1 MMHSQVLRRA
11 LLSACAS
18 VPLFLDAPLLAQAPA
33 APPAAPA
40 LDPAVAASK
49 SAFERLDEAER
60 KAIQNELIWT
70 GDFNGVAGG
79 EFGKRTYDA
88 MLAFER
94 RTRSPAADGILNPAE
109 RGMLQRDAKAAR
121 DGQRWTQVRDD
132 KTGVSL
138 GLPMAVLTQKVAVEI
153 GQVYRSA
160 DGSVSVEMASIRNTD
175 TGALQTL
182 FDQLRADKP
191 GRKVTYRLS
200 RPDWFVVSG
209 EEGPRRFYTRI
220 ASGPAGLRG
229 YTFRFP
235 AAEAARYERLMI
247 AMANSFEP
255 FPGTGVAAN
264 PANVPATVVTA
275 GTTTAPAAVVSKPVA
290 NRVLLSAIRIA
301 PAKLVTSAAG
311 FAACKE
317 PRLGSEPIAAS
328 AVTREGDLVMIA
340 TGTSAGAV
348 ANISPV
354 SDAAVVGRKVFAISF
369 DQSDGTPRPVLTA
382 GTLIAA
388 ATGAPAR
395 VQASLQSGAAG
406 APVFNE
412 EGALV
417 GLVSGANRP
426 LKAIA
431 GVIPMTSYP
440 MVTAPI
446 GSQTAQPGSVQPLS
460 SRAQAVVAILCAG

>member
-1 MMHSQVLRRA
+1 MTHSEMLRRA
-11 LLSACAS
+11 LLGACALA
-18 VPLFLDAPLLAQAPA
+18 PLFLSAPLLAQAPA

-49 SAFERLDEAER
+49 GAFERLDETER
-60 KAIQNELIWT
+60 KAVQNELIWT

-94 RTRSPAADGILNPAE
+94 RTKSPAADGILNPAE

-121 DGQRWTQVRDD
+121 DGQRWTQVRDE

-160 DGSVSVEMASIRNTD
+160 DGAVSVEMASIRNTD
-175 TGALQTL
+175 AGALQAL

-264 PANVPATVVTA
+264 PANVPVVTPVA
-275 GTTTAPAAVVSKPVA
+275 TTVAPAARPAAPVA
-290 NRVLLSAIRIA
+290 MRALISAVRVA
-301 PAKLVTSAAG
+301 PGKLATSAAG

-317 PRLGSEPIAAS
+317 ARLGNEPIAAS
-328 AVTREGDLVMIA
+328 AVTREGDLVLIA
-340 TGTSAGAV
+340 TGATTGVV
-348 ANISPV
+348 A
-354 SDAAVVGRKVFAISF
+354 AAAPFTEATAAGRKVYAVSF
-369 DQSDGTPRPVLTA
+369 DQSDGTPRAVLTA
-382 GTLIAA
+382 GTLASV
-388 ATGAPAR
+388 GAGVPAR
-395 VQASLQSGAAG
+395 MQAALQSGAAG
-406 APVFNE
+406 APVFSE

-417 GLVSGANRP
+417 GLVLAAAKTVKSV
-426 LKAIA
+426 A
-431 GVIPMTSYP
+431 GVTPVASYA
-440 MVTAPI
+440 MVAAP
-446 GSQTAQPGSVQPLS
+446 SPSAQPLSVQPLAT
-460 SRAQAVVAILCAG
+460 RAQAVVAIVCAG